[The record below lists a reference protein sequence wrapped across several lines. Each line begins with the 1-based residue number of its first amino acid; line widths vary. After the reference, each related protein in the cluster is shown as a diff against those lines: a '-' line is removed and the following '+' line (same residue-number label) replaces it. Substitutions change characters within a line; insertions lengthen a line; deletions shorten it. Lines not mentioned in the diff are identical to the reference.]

1 MTFSFSARKTLEDR
15 QPSAKWGWLLLLLLL
30 LDRSRVVSV
39 QLLLL
44 LLLRSGALSLFTLSI
59 RNYLCAHI

>member
-30 LDRSRVVSV
+30 DRSRVVSV
-39 QLLLL
+39 QL

>member
-30 LDRSRVVSV
+30 DRSRVVSV
-39 QLLLL
+39 QLLL

>member
-44 LLLRSGALSLFTLSI
+44 LLRSGALSLFTLSI